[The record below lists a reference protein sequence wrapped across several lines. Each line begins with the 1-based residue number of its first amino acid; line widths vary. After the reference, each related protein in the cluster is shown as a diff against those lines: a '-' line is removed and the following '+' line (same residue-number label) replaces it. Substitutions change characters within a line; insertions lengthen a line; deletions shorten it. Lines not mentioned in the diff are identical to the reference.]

1 MDVST
6 SLIIEAPA
14 DCKVMKEA
22 SSQPL
27 AQASEQDFPGT
38 LRMYSIFAKMII
50 RLSL

>member
-1 MDVST
+1 MVGSI
-6 SLIIEAPA
+6 SANIEASA

-50 RLSL
+50 RLSH